1 MLVSN
6 LETTAQADL
15 ELTREDVDRFERDG
29 FLISRN
35 LAPARLCER
44 MRQVAVDQLEKQSG
58 TLEYEAD
65 LQYPGAPESLDAP
78 GGETIRRLK
87 QAHARHIS
95 FTEWVCYLPLVRRL
109 EQLLGPR
116 IAMPLAHH
124 NCIMTKQPA
133 FSSDTDWHQDVRYWH
148 FQRHDL
154 VNAWL
159 ALGDEN
165 RRNGALRLI
174 PGSHRLHFE
183 PRQFDERLFF
193 RHDTAPNQA
202 LIQRHVTM
210 TLRPGDVVFF
220 HARCLH
226 SASRNHTDHTKYS
239 VVFSFRP
246 ADNAPMPGTRSASAA
261 ELRIP

>member
-1 MLVSN
+1 MPTPQGFSKT
-6 LETTAQADL
+6 EITQ
-15 ELTREDVDRFERDG
+15 FERDG
-29 FLISRN
+29 FLIVRQ
-35 LAPARLCER
+35 LADAALHARMLA
-44 MRQVAVDQLEKQSG
+44 VASDHLARAVAPV
-58 TLEYEAD
+58 EYETD
-65 LQYPGAPESLDAP
+65 TQYPGAPAAPDAV
-78 GGETIRRLK
+78 GGKTIRRLLG
-87 QAHARHIS
+87 AHARDAA
-95 FTEWVCYLPLVRRL
+95 FTEWLMTPALNLRIKS
-109 EQLLGPR
+109 LLGDA
-116 IAMPLAHH
+116 ILTPLAHH

-210 TLRPGDVVFF
+210 TLQPGDVVFF